1 MILAAKNREV
11 AVRFNDRFGSR
22 PDVLNNPADILELAK
37 QKATSFHVSEEI
49 WSNPL
54 QLSPNMK
61 KNDINSLRVGWDLVL
76 DIDCSFFEYSRIAAD
91 LVIKAL
97 RFNDVKSISCKFSG
111 NKGFHIGIPFEAF
124 PKTIGNKKTSSMFP
138 DAARKVAFYITELI
152 KRQLGKKIMELEGD
166 FSKVAEKTKVDSK
179 KIIYYEKNEFN
190 DRIAALNAEPFLNI
204 DTILISSRHLFR
216 MAYSLH
222 EKSGLVS
229 VPLDPDK
236 VMDFEK
242 AHAEP
247 KNLKISKFRFLDSEN
262 IVKGNASKLLMQA
275 LDFSSVKEQEV
286 RVEPRKDFEIKDAM
300 PEDFFPPCI
309 KLISNGLNDGRKRA
323 LFILVNFLTSV
334 GWDYEQI
341 EVYLRKW
348 NKKNLES
355 LRENLLV
362 GQVRYHKS
370 QKKKI
375 LPPNCNNNMYYV
387 DLGVCKKD
395 NLCLKIKNPV
405 SYAIRKTF
413 YLNKEAGKMQKKE
426 AKEKEKRV
434 IKGKEKA
441 VKK

>member
-1 MILAAKNREV
+1 MIPLNVTLSHYKRRDIQEEMILAAKNREV

-97 RFNDVKSISCKFSG
+97 RFNDVNSISCKFSG

-229 VPLDPDK
+229 VPLDP
-236 VMDFEK
+236 
-242 AHAEP
+242 EP
-247 KNLKISKFRFLDSEN
+247 ELTQD
-262 IVKGNASKLLMQA
+262 
-275 LDFSSVKEQEV
+275 
-286 RVEPRKDFEIKDAM
+286 EP
-300 PEDFFPPCI
+300 
-309 KLISNGLNDGRKRA
+309 LS
-323 LFILVNFLTSV
+323 
-334 GWDYEQI
+334 
-341 EVYLRKW
+341 
-348 NKKNLES
+348 
-355 LRENLLV
+355 
-362 GQVRYHKS
+362 
-370 QKKKI
+370 
-375 LPPNCNNNMYYV
+375 V
-387 DLGVCKKD
+387 DLAIFPCCPTATKV
-395 NLCLKIKNPV
+395 LFP
-405 SYAIRKTF
+405 YATP
-413 YLNKEAGKMQKKE
+413 
-426 AKEKEKRV
+426 
-434 IKGKEKA
+434 
-441 VKK
+441 